1 MKTVNKIAIA
11 DIRDALQEIEHYD
24 DPNAKF
30 KEAWDSWKNWCIRH
44 NVHTPQFFRVKWLDG
59 WLKKK
64 EAAELCNYLIKDW
77 HPKILDI

>member
-11 DIRDALQEIEHYD
+11 DIKNALQAIEHYD
-24 DPNAKF
+24 KPDHKF
-30 KEAWDSWKNWCIRH
+30 KELWDSWRHWCICH
-44 NVHTPQFFRVKWLDG
+44 QIHTPQFFRVKWKDG

-77 HPKILDI
+77 HPKCLDI